1 MSAKEEEAPASTDGV
16 LHNRIA
22 ALRADR
28 GLTRQQLADAVR
40 VNYQTIG
47 YIERGEYNP
56 SLDLAFRF
64 SEVFDLPI
72 EAIFSREPFRPMSEA
87 LYPQRPA
94 EDERAS

>member
-1 MSAKEEEAPASTDGV
+1 VTPKADRTSASTEGV
-16 LHNRIA
+16 LYNRVA

-28 GLTRQQLADAVR
+28 GLTRQQLADAVH

-64 SEVFDLPI
+64 SEIFDLPV
-72 EAIFSREPFRPMSEA
+72 EAIFSRKPFRPMSEA

-94 EDERAS
+94 EGERAQ

>member
-1 MSAKEEEAPASTDGV
+1 MSKREGEPRASWVGV
-16 LHNRIA
+16 PHNPIPVSRA
-22 ALRADR
+22 YGALP
-28 GLTRQQLADAVR
+28 RQQLADAVR

-94 EDERAS
+94 EGERAS